1 MLLICIIKTK
11 DWQYELVKCG
21 SQNLAIGESA
31 IYNQIKLDSWCCSG
45 KVVSNPLHFLDI
57 KKMEIFLRLLRVNLA
72 SGILR

>member
-31 IYNQIKLDSWCCSG
+31 IYNQIKLDS
-45 KVVSNPLHFLDI
+45 
-57 KKMEIFLRLLRVNLA
+57 
-72 SGILR
+72 